1 MLHNRAALP
10 VSFSDQTHSA
20 KIDSVNAPDFANS
33 YFKAIASGR
42 SKSIWNAALIANK
55 AIDSRKGSARAGHFS
70 KLWRLEARGRGIISC
85 LQMIPFSTMRLVRS
99 KYPYLF

>member
-20 KIDSVNAPDFANS
+20 KIDSVNAPDFAKS

-42 SKSIWNAALIANK
+42 SKSVL
-55 AIDSRKGSARAGHFS
+55 
-70 KLWRLEARGRGIISC
+70 
-85 LQMIPFSTMRLVRS
+85 
-99 KYPYLF
+99 